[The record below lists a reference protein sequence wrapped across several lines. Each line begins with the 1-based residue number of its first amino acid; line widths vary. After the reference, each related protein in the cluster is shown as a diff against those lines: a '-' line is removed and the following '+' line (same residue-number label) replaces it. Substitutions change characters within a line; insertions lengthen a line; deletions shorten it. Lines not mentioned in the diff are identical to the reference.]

1 MQKRDVLILLL
12 AVVMAA
18 GIAVGVFLTDGIE
31 TGSWGLSFRQEG
43 APPLG
48 NAARDQLKLYDAAYL

>member
-31 TGSWGLSFRQEG
+31 TGSWG
-43 APPLG
+43 PLWG
-48 NAARDQLKLYDAAYL
+48 MQPGIN